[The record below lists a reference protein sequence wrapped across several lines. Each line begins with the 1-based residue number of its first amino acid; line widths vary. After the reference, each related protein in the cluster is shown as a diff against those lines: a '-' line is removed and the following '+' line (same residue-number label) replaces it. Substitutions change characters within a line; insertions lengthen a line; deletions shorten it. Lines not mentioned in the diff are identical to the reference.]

1 MELLEPLRDE
11 LEENYQLLSSTEE
24 LIREQRDMLQ
34 GETEKRIALLKP
46 YDDVWS
52 SIVSAGQ
59 LKEFEEAVSKVS
71 QAYRK
76 LSQISSVIEK
86 FNRYGPRIVYTPLL
100 KQTTAQYNRKNLVD
114 IIREMC
120 SESAVTV
127 MSAKEAVEEIMRT
140 ECPVCGRRFKSRG
153 ALKSH
158 VTQKTDAKHE
168 AIKERMR

>member
-11 LEENYQLLSSTEE
+11 LEENYQLLTSTEQ

-34 GETEKRIALLKP
+34 GETEKRVVLLDP
-46 YDDVWS
+46 YTDVWR

-59 LKEFEEAVSKVS
+59 LNEFEEAVSTVS
-71 QAYRK
+71 KAYRK
-76 LSQISSVIEK
+76 LSQISSVIDK
-86 FNRYGPRIVYTPLL
+86 FNRFGPRIMYTPLL
-100 KQTTAQYNRKNLVD
+100 KQTAQKYGRKNLVD
-114 IIREMC
+114 IVQEMC
-120 SESAVTV
+120 SEAAVTV
-127 MSAKEAVEEIMRT
+127 MSAKEEVEEVMRT

-168 AIKERMR
+168 AVEGRIR